1 MIGPVRMVATDID
14 GTIVRRDGTVSAR
27 TAAAFEAC
35 RAAGVDV
42 VLVTGRP
49 PRWLEPVLLSTGR
62 VGTAVCGNGALV
74 YDVVTE
80 RVLRSRT
87 LDAAGTLGAAAAL
100 REALVAPAFAV
111 ETLAG
116 FRREAAYVTRWDT
129 GAERDVGRL
138 EELVADE
145 PGVVKLLVRD
155 EGQDPDAML
164 ARARHVLGDSAVPTH
179 SNARDC
185 LVEVS
190 AAGVSKA
197 ATLAELAAER
207 GYGPRD
213 VVAFGDM
220 PNDAEMLAW
229 AGRGFAVADG
239 HPEVVRR
246 AGGVA
251 PACEDDGVAQVVEAL
266 LAGRD
271 LGGWAVRAGVP

>member
-1 MIGPVRMVATDID
+1 VRMVATDID
-14 GTIVRRDGTVSAR
+14 GTIVRRDGSVSAR
-27 TAAAFEAC
+27 TAAAFAAC
-35 RAAGVDV
+35 RDAGVDV

-87 LDAAGTLGAAAAL
+87 LDAAGTLAAAAAL

-111 ETLAG
+111 ETLSG
-116 FRREAAYVTRWDT
+116 FRREAAYLTRWDT
-129 GAERDVGRL
+129 GVERDVGPL

-155 EGQDPDAML
+155 EGQHADTML
-164 ARARHVLGDSAVPTH
+164 GRARRVLGDTAVPTH
-179 SNARDC
+179 SNVRDC

-207 GYGPRD
+207 GYGAQD

-229 AGRGFAVADG
+229 AGRGYAVADG
-239 HPEVVRR
+239 HPDVVRG
-246 AGGVA
+246 ATAVA
-251 PACEDDGVAQVVEAL
+251 PPCEEDGVARVVEAL
-266 LAGRD
+266 LAGREP
-271 LGGWAVRAGVP
+271 GPACARTP